1 MDRPGAQSHGRI
13 MFRPFGRA
21 NAVENVTAP
30 SLRTPLWLGLFH
42 PAIYFITICT
52 YRRDNLFTGSVRDIV
67 ANAWQAIP
75 GHPAAQHV
83 CLDQW
88 VVMPNHLHGLLSLT
102 DVRVELRLNG
112 LDINEMPFP
121 LASFYRSATVDAGC
135 EARLIPGS
143 LGAVIGSF
151 KSIVARR
158 VNNIR
163 RTPGSPVWQR
173 GYYERIV
180 RDARELEAVRRY
192 IEDNPRRWAE
202 DRDNLDLLLSRLH
215 HAP

>member
-1 MDRPGAQSHGRI
+1 MPSKPLPCRRSIRLSGWDYSTP
-13 MFRPFGRA
+13 
-21 NAVENVTAP
+21 AV
-30 SLRTPLWLGLFH
+30 
-42 PAIYFITICT
+42 YFITICT
-52 YRRDNLFTGSVRDIV
+52 HRRENLFTGSVRDIV
-67 ANAWQAIP
+67 ADAWQAIP
-75 GHPAAQHV
+75 AHPAAQHV

-88 VVMPNHLHGLLSLT
+88 VVMPNHLHGLLILT
-102 DVRVELRLNG
+102 GILVELRLNG
-112 LDINEMPFP
+112 LDVGEMPFP
-121 LASFYRSATVDAGC
+121 LASPYHAATADARREG
-135 EARLIPGS
+135 RLISGS

-180 RDARELEAVRRY
+180 RNARELEAVRRY

-202 DRDNLDLLLSRLH
+202 DRDNLDSLLSRLH
-215 HAP
+215 QAP